1 MIDAQRSNVRSI
13 NSYVSSWHLWTWN
26 LLPRKGFRTPSS
38 LLHQHSV
45 LENESARLENQPQ
58 HQKTQQKLGKKQWE
72 WKIKSM
78 TFIVCCNKKLKEL
91 LTFSNL
97 GNQKPLFFPMQFV
110 YQDPLRPWEKV
121 LVAVAWHNE
130 PAKSPTY
137 PSPKAIRWITLGTVG
152 WTPRNHQHASVPK
165 YSYPQTTST
174 LPCFLGPGLLPR
186 FCLTF
191 QLWDC
196 QTPCRGGTI
205 METEALPSIDG
216 ERVGWLREVGSILF
230 FPWSENMPN
239 L

>member
-1 MIDAQRSNVRSI
+1 
-13 NSYVSSWHLWTWN
+13 
-26 LLPRKGFRTPSS
+26 
-38 LLHQHSV
+38 
-45 LENESARLENQPQ
+45 
-58 HQKTQQKLGKKQWE
+58 
-72 WKIKSM
+72 
-78 TFIVCCNKKLKEL
+78 
-91 LTFSNL
+91 
-97 GNQKPLFFPMQFV
+97 MQFV

-137 PSPKAIRWITLGTVG
+137 PSPRAIRWITLGTVG
-152 WTPRNHQHASVPK
+152 WTPRNHQHASVQK

-174 LPCFLGPGLLPR
+174 LPCFLAPGLLPR

-216 ERVGWLREVGSILF
+216 ERVGVVTKGQFYFFHEAKTCRTCKQTVLGLEKEFQKHHPTVLLDKGSNNPRSAF
-230 FPWSENMPN
+230 KYNNRFTSFYSNKNMFEP
-239 L
+239 